1 MVAAKTMEVGALGP
15 AVSSYTRVVPHGS
28 PCTPEYTSGSP
39 VGGAPTPEPRLE
51 GCYLPTAQGQ
61 RMAFKR
67 EIR

>member
-15 AVSSYTRVVPHGS
+15 ALSSYTRVVLQGS
-28 PCTPEYTSGSP
+28 PCTPEYTRVA

-51 GCYLPTAQGQ
+51 GCLLPTAQGQ

>member
-15 AVSSYTRVVPHGS
+15 AVSSYTRVVPQGS
-28 PCTPEYTSGSP
+28 PCTPEYTR